1 MKMVIQWNV
10 LFWKKVE
17 MSIEKLLF
25 GNTMPNIYLF
35 ILFWVSDR
43 DDGGCDF
50 LVVLLE
56 HFEGLTKDLK
66 INASFP

>member
-1 MKMVIQWNV
+1 
-10 LFWKKVE
+10 

-50 LVVLLE
+50 LVVLLD